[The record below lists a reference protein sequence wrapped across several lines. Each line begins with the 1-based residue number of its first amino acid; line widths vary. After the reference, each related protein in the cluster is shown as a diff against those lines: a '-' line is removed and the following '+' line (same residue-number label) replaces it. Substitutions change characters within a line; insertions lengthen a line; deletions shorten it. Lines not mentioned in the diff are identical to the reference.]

1 MRVYDM
7 LPDGYRELLSIHLQ
21 KDKKLALLINAM
33 ALAVGIVL
41 GVGMHLIVP
50 IDTLFDMTNGVG
62 QYLLRFGVLLVG
74 VVGYLILHELV
85 HGITMKHYGAK
96 RVKYGWTGLYAF
108 AGSDEYFDKRSYL
121 TIALAP
127 VVVWGIVLLFLQC
140 FVSGGWIWVV
150 WFIQITNLSG
160 AAGDAYV
167 TMKFSRL
174 PADILVCDTGVGMT
188 VYTKK

>member
-1 MRVYDM
+1 MRVNDM

-96 RVKYGWTGLYAF
+96 RVKYGFTGLYAF

>member
-1 MRVYDM
+1 MHVYDM

-50 IDTLFDMTNGVG
+50 IGTLFDMTNGIG
-62 QYLLRFGVLLVG
+62 PYLLRFGVLLVG
-74 VVGYLILHELV
+74 EVAYLILHELV
-85 HGITMKHYGAK
+85 HGITMKYYGAK
-96 RVKYGWTGLYAF
+96 RVKYGFTGLYAY

-127 VVVWGIVLLFLQC
+127 VVIWGIVLLLLQC
-140 FVSGGWIWVV
+140 FVSGGWLWVV
-150 WFIQITNLSG
+150 WCIQLTNLSG

-167 TMKFSRL
+167 TMRFSRL
-174 PADILVCDTGVGMT
+174 PADILVCDSGVGMT
-188 VYTKK
+188 VYTK